1 MWLYFSCWWMI
12 SDQTCVITSF
22 LSWAWWKD
30 PLSCLND
37 EYEATST
44 SKARLTQQEYLKTT
58 AVINTQ
64 CPATVSTW
72 SGSGKDGL
80 ALKTHFLNQAT
91 RAAHPPAGRASSWL
105 WLSDTYV
112 LRLLHA
118 FIANWWY
125 HTFKHTLTF
134 IRMAS
139 RATHV
144 NPWVCYETGHLK
156 NSRCNL
162 HSVCRTFPVFQCR
175 FSRTN
180 QQFLINSACLE
191 LNKTP
196 KKKQDQ
202 VPSTTFEHRKPKNTG
217 ALLFFMRHIQ
227 TASGKTITNLFK
239 LKERTNHYI

>member
-1 MWLYFSCWWMI
+1 MNMKL
-12 SDQTCVITSF
+12 TN
-22 LSWAWWKD
+22 L
-30 PLSCLND
+30 P
-37 EYEATST
+37 TST
-44 SKARLTQQEYLKTT
+44 SKAQLTQQEYLKTT
-58 AVINTQ
+58 AVIHTQ

-80 ALKTHFLNQAT
+80 ALKTHFLNPAT

-162 HSVCRTFPVFQCR
+162 HSVCRTFPVFQCW

-196 KKKQDQ
+196 KKKTGPGTIYNFWAQK
-202 VPSTTFEHRKPKNTG
+202 TKKHRSSS
-217 ALLFFMRHIQ
+217 LFYEAHTDSIW
-227 TASGKTITNLFK
+227 
-239 LKERTNHYI
+239 

>member
-1 MWLYFSCWWMI
+1 MNMKLRVSENNWL
-12 SDQTCVITSF
+12 SF
-22 LSWAWWKD
+22 WGEL
-30 PLSCLND
+30 
-37 EYEATST
+37 
-44 SKARLTQQEYLKTT
+44 
-58 AVINTQ
+58 AVINKQ

-80 ALKTHFLNQAT
+80 ALKTHFHNPAT

-105 WLSDTYV
+105 WFSDTYV
-112 LRLLHA
+112 LRLLQPFSTHC
-118 FIANWWY
+118 WY
-125 HTFKHTLTF
+125 HTFIHTFTF

-162 HSVCRTFPVFQCR
+162 QWVCRTFPVFQCR

-196 KKKQDQ
+196 KKNRTRYRLQLL
-202 VPSTTFEHRKPKNTG
+202 STENQKTQE
-217 ALLFFMRHIQ
+217 LFFHEAHTDSIW
-227 TASGKTITNLFK
+227 
-239 LKERTNHYI
+239 